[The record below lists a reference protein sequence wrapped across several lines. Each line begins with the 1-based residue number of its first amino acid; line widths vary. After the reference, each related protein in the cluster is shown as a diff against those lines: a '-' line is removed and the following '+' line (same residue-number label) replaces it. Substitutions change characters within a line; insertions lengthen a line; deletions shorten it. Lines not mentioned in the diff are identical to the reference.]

1 MTGEG
6 EGTATEHGIFRRIHL
21 GTRKPQNWLQLLK
34 FGVVGGSGYVVNLIV
49 FAGLVKVLDVHQ
61 IPAAILSFCVAVTNN
76 FWWNRHWTFKAG
88 EGHAGFQAIRF
99 FVVSVL
105 ALVVNLVVL
114 QLLVEQAGMDKI
126 AAQAIAVA
134 VAMPFNFVGNKL
146 WTFT

>member
-34 FGVVGGSGYVVNLIV
+34 FGVVGGSG
-49 FAGLVKVLDVHQ
+49 
-61 IPAAILSFCVAVTNN
+61 AILSFCVAVTNN